1 MFDEEQELCEVRK
14 FIKNLEAES
23 GEIMNHAKQQ
33 QKSIYI
39 FIGKLSQILSGISII
54 ESSSD
59 LSETVQNLRRKYN
72 DLDSK
77 MKKYKTQDRE
87 KTVLSLISQ
96 KIGHYA
102 SFLGLEKS
110 SELIS
115 FIIKEL
121 ALLFSD
127 KEGNKSYL
135 WEVGSGE
142 NWMGY
147 HIALLLSLHEYCVND
162 SQGVV
167 LPFLVIDQ
175 PTQVYFPGKDDAYE
189 KAKQNANMKSNN
201 QINNL
206 EINTNYEKQKKSVDI
221 SKEEHN
227 LLPFDNEP
235 GEIKRSELKINDF
248 EKAERIFEV
257 LSESIKI
264 TNKSIQIIVTEHA
277 DSFVYGKIQDIH
289 QVDEWREG
297 RSLIP
302 AKWLESGD

>member
-1 MFDEEQELCEVRK
+1 MFNEEQELCEVRK
-14 FIKNLEAES
+14 FIRNLEAES
-23 GEIMNHAKQQ
+23 GEITNHAKQQ

-39 FIGKLSQILSGISII
+39 FIGKLAQILSGISII
-54 ESSSD
+54 ENSND
-59 LSETVQNLRRKYN
+59 LSETVQNLQRKYN
-72 DLDSK
+72 ALDSK
-77 MKKYKTQDRE
+77 MKKYKTLDRE

-102 SFLGLEKS
+102 SFLDLEKS

-147 HIALLLSLHEYCVND
+147 HIALLLALHEYCVND
-162 SQGVV
+162 SQSTI
-167 LPFLVIDQ
+167 LPFLIIDQ

-206 EINTNYEKQKKSVDI
+206 ESNIDYEKQKNTIDI

-227 LLPFDNEP
+227 LLPFDNEHR
-235 GEIKRSELKINDF
+235 EIKRSELKINDF

-302 AKWLESGD
+302 IQWLESDD